1 MSDWA
6 EDRDQQHRQRE
17 GGKLGT
23 RKRDGLALLPLRT
36 PQGPGSCST
45 STVQARYLLCSGPVR
60 CFQSAQ
66 GSLRQG
72 TFVNAVMLEGTET
85 IWTRKEA

>member
-6 EDRDQQHRQRE
+6 EDRDHQHQQRE
-17 GGKLGT
+17 GASWEPERGMGSLFCPS
-23 RKRDGLALLPLRT
+23 GLLR
-36 PQGPGSCST
+36 GPGSCST